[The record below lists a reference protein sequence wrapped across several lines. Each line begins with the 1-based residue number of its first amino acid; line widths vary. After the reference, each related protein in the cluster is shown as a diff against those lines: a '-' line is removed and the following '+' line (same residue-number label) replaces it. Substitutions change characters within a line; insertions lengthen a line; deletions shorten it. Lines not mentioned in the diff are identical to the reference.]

1 LVLQPSLVKEDLASD
16 LSLSGFLLATCPEE
30 LLLPSFEMIGFVDK
44 GEESSKDADTVERIA
59 LRGQV
64 WIWERRVILEDY
76 QTRGD

>member
-1 LVLQPSLVKEDLASD
+1 MLVFQPSLVKEDLASY
-16 LSLSGFLLATCPEE
+16 LSLSGFLLAACPEE

-59 LRGQV
+59 LGGQV

-76 QTRGD
+76 